1 MPAKR
6 KNNFEKN
13 GVSSEL
19 LPREQM
25 ERAASPHDLK
35 DEAVLAIL
43 LKTGAP
49 GCDVLELA
57 RRLIKAFGCIQD
69 LVTADWRTLMAK
81 ISDHNRRNP
90 DEPIKGIGKVKALE
104 LAAAFELGYRR
115 LRVKPH
121 DLKSMRVTT
130 AAEAYEVF
138 KFIAQEGDVLENFW
152 VLPLDAK
159 RHPIC
164 EPIRVARG
172 QANTSYVM
180 PRDVFREAIKWDAHC
195 VMVAHNHPGGDS
207 TPSDGDM
214 ETTRQLMAMS
224 KDLGIPLLDHL
235 VISSTG
241 YASIRE
247 MQQSLAPKSK
257 SHKSPVTSPTPSV

>member
-1 MPAKR
+1 MPGKR
-6 KNNFEKN
+6 KSNFERN

-57 RRLIKAFGCIQD
+57 RRLVKAFGCLQD

-81 ISDHNRRNP
+81 IADYNRRNP
-90 DEPIKGIGKVKALE
+90 EEPIKGIGKVKALE

-115 LRVKPH
+115 LRVKPK
-121 DLKSMRVTT
+121 DLKLMRVTN
-130 AAEAYEVF
+130 AGEAYEVF
-138 KFIAQEGDVLENFW
+138 KFIAQEGDLLENFW
-152 VLPLDAK
+152 VLPLDAH
-159 RHPIC
+159 RHPVC

-172 QANTSYVM
+172 RANSSYVM
-180 PRDVFREAIKWDAHC
+180 PRDIFREAIKWDAHC
-195 VMVAHNHPGGDS
+195 VIVAHNHPGGENA
-207 TPSDGDM
+207 PSDGDI

-224 KDLGIPLLDHL
+224 KDLGIPLIDHL
-235 VISSTG
+235 VVSASGFT
-241 YASIRE
+241 SIRE
-247 MQQSLAPKSK
+247 TISRS
-257 SHKSPVTSPTPSV
+257 

>member
-1 MPAKR
+1 MATKR
-6 KNNFEKN
+6 KSNFEKN

-25 ERAASPHDLK
+25 ERASSPHDLK

-57 RRLIKAFGCIQD
+57 RRLIRAFGCLQD
-69 LVTADWRTLMAK
+69 LVTADWRTLMARV
-81 ISDHNRRNP
+81 SDYNKRNP
-90 DEPIKGIGKVKALE
+90 GEPIKGIGKVKALE

-115 LRVKPH
+115 LRVKPQ
-121 DLKSMRVTT
+121 DLKSMRVTK
-130 AAEAYEVF
+130 ADEEYEVF
-138 KFIAQEGDVLENFW
+138 KFIAQDGDLLENFW
-152 VLPLDAK
+152 VLPLDAR
-159 RHPIC
+159 RHPLC

-195 VMVAHNHPGGDS
+195 VMVAHNHPGGDP
-207 TPSDGDM
+207 TPAVGDS

-224 KDLGIPLLDHL
+224 KDLGIPLLDHI
-235 VISSTG
+235 VISTSG
-241 YASIRE
+241 YTSVRHH
-247 MQQSLAPKSK
+247 LALSADGQAHGWPRMGK
-257 SHKSPVTSPTPSV
+257 

>member
-1 MPAKR
+1 MTGKR
-6 KNNFEKN
+6 QSNFAKN

-57 RRLIKAFGCIQD
+57 RRLVRAFGCIQD
-69 LVTADWRTLMAK
+69 LVDADWRTLLAK
-81 ISDHNRRNP
+81 IADYNRRNP
-90 DEPIKGIGKVKALE
+90 GEPIKGIGKVKALE

-115 LRVKPH
+115 LRVKPSE
-121 DLKSMRVTT
+121 LKAMKVGN
-130 AAEAYEVF
+130 AEEAYRVF
-138 KFIAQEGDVLENFW
+138 RFIAQEGDAVENFW
-152 VLPLDAK
+152 VLPLNAQ

-172 QANTSYVM
+172 TANSSGVM
-180 PRDVFREAIKWDAHC
+180 PRDVFREAIRWNAHC
-195 VMVAHNHPGGDS
+195 IVVAHNHPNGNPA
-207 TPSDGDM
+207 PSEEDI
-214 ETTRQLMAMS
+214 ETTRALMGLS
-224 KDLGIPLLDHL
+224 KDLGVPLIDHL
-235 VISSTG
+235 VITDSG

-247 MQQSLAPKSK
+247 TVGG
-257 SHKSPVTSPTPSV
+257 HKATVMPASSR

>member
-1 MPAKR
+1 MTNKR
-6 KNNFEKN
+6 ESNFKKN
-13 GVSSEL
+13 GISSEL

-57 RRLIKAFGCIQD
+57 RRLIRAFGCIQD
-69 LVTADWRTLMAK
+69 LVTADWRTLVAK
-81 ISDHNRRNP
+81 ISDYNKKNP
-90 DEPIKGIGKVKALE
+90 EAPIKGVGKVKALE

-115 LRVKPH
+115 LRVKPD
-121 DLKSMRVTT
+121 DLKKMRVVT
-130 AAEAYEVF
+130 AEDAYEVF

-152 VLPLDAK
+152 VLPLTAK
-159 RHPIC
+159 RIPIC
-164 EPIRVARG
+164 EPIRIARG

-195 VMVAHNHPGGDS
+195 VMVAHNHPNGDH
-207 TPSDGDM
+207 TPSDGDI

-235 VISSTG
+235 VVTSVG
-241 YASIRE
+241 YSSIRDYIKRDKARS
-247 MQQSLAPKSK
+247 SLNR
-257 SHKSPVTSPTPSV
+257 V

>member
-1 MPAKR
+1 MAARR
-6 KNNFEKN
+6 KSNFEKN

-25 ERAASPHDLK
+25 ERAASPHDVK

-57 RRLIKAFGCIQD
+57 RRLIRAFGCIQD
-69 LVTADWRTLMAK
+69 LVTADWRTLMAR
-81 ISDHNRRNP
+81 ISDYNKRNP
-90 DEPIKGIGKVKALE
+90 EEPIKGIGKVKALE

-115 LRVKPH
+115 LRVRPK

-130 AAEAYEVF
+130 ADEAYGVF
-138 KFIAQEGDVLENFW
+138 KFIAQDGDQLENFW
-152 VLPLDAK
+152 VLPLDAR
-159 RHPIC
+159 RHPLS
-164 EPIRVARG
+164 EPVRVARG

-195 VMVAHNHPGGDS
+195 VMVAHNHPGGDP
-207 TPSDGDM
+207 TPSEGDM

-235 VISSTG
+235 VISNSG
-241 YASIRE
+241 YTSIRHFTKGQRIDPE
-247 MQQSLAPKSK
+247 IDRS
-257 SHKSPVTSPTPSV
+257 

>member
-1 MPAKR
+1 MATKR

-69 LVTADWRTLMAK
+69 LVTADWRTLMAR
-81 ISDHNRRNP
+81 ISDFNKRNP
-90 DEPIKGIGKVKALE
+90 GEPIKGIGKVKALE

-115 LRVKPH
+115 LRVKPK

-130 AAEAYEVF
+130 SDEAYEVF
-138 KFIAQEGDVLENFW
+138 KFIAQDGDLLENFW
-152 VLPLDAK
+152 VLPLDAR
-159 RHPIC
+159 RHPLS

-195 VMVAHNHPGGDS
+195 VMVAHNHPGGDP
-207 TPSDGDM
+207 TPSEGDIK
-214 ETTRQLMAMS
+214 TTRLLMAMS
-224 KDLGIPLLDHL
+224 KDLGIPLLDHI
-235 VISSTG
+235 VVSTSG
-241 YASIRE
+241 FVSIRE
-247 MQQSLAPKSK
+247 LLRS
-257 SHKSPVTSPTPSV
+257 SVK